1 MVMEMPPRVK
11 DIAKHKHFRTYKAY
25 GMSIS
30 MIIYIGISRKENMK
44 IIAEELDHALHIC
57 GGELWSRMINQMR
70 IVIEHTLLHAEPI
83 VERTPLKSL

>member
-1 MVMEMPPRVK
+1 MEMPPRVK
-11 DIAKHKHFRTYKAY
+11 DIAKHKHFRMYKAY

-44 IIAEELDHALHIC
+44 IIAEELGHTLHIC
-57 GGELWSRMINQMR
+57 GGKLWSRMINQMR
-70 IVIEHTLLHAEPI
+70 IVIEHTLLQAEPI